1 MLELIFNTGRNIG
14 LGIFV
19 NGAFALQFSDVPQSQ
34 ATYAITEGILIMFL
48 SGLGEIKSK
57 GVKMEIILG
66 IGAVTLVIVSIALV
80 YTFYKE
86 KHKTQH

>member
-19 NGAFALQFSDVPQSQ
+19 KGAFALHFSDVPQSQ
-34 ATYAITEGILIMFL
+34 ATYAIAEGILIMFL

-57 GVKMEIILG
+57 R
-66 IGAVTLVIVSIALV
+66 S
-80 YTFYKE
+80 
-86 KHKTQH
+86 

>member
-1 MLELIFNTGRNIG
+1 
-14 LGIFV
+14 
-19 NGAFALQFSDVPQSQ
+19 
-34 ATYAITEGILIMFL
+34 MFL

>member
-14 LGIFV
+14 SKL
-19 NGAFALQFSDVPQSQ
+19 NL
-34 ATYAITEGILIMFL
+34 
-48 SGLGEIKSK
+48 K

>member
-14 LGIFV
+14 LGVFV

-34 ATYAITEGILIMFL
+34 ATYAIAEGILIMFL

-57 GVKMEIILG
+57 R
-66 IGAVTLVIVSIALV
+66 S
-80 YTFYKE
+80 
-86 KHKTQH
+86 

>member
-14 LGIFV
+14 LGVFV

-34 ATYAITEGILIMFL
+34 ATYAIAEGILIMFL